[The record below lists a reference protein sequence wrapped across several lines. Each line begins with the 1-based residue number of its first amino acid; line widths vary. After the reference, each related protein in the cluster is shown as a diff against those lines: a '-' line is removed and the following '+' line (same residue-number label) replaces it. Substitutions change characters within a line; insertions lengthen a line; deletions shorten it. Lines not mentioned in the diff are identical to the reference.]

1 MRRQRADDKALFETS
16 LASTD
21 NDSDQFIDIADM
33 PPLKGDEEEMKEG
46 RRLTILTP
54 NKLLTRLPI
63 LLAQIKVANNSY
75 KLKNKIRKMCFLL
88 YQNNKFPKKVYN
100 SLIKLL

>member
-1 MRRQRADDKALFETS
+1 MRRQKPDDKDLFETS
-16 LASTD
+16 STSTD
-21 NDSDQFIDIADM
+21 NDSDEFIDFPDM
-33 PPLKGDEEEMKEG
+33 PLLKCDEQEVKEG
-46 RRLTILTP
+46 RGLQILTP